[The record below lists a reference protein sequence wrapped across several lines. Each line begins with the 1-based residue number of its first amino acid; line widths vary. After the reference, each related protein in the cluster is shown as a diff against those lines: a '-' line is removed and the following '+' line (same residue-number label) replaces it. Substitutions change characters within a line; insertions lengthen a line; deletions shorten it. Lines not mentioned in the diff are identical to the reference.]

1 MNRNNYNSIYS
12 IVSHGHNSD
21 TKKLVEYI
29 LKNSKNSFIFVTINI
44 GNKIAFNNKRV
55 QQIKNLSPKGFSTN
69 HNAAF
74 ASIEH
79 YQYNNFIV
87 TNPDIILNEKIIKY
101 LDGLSSIQ
109 HDITAFKHTNTVG
122 KSVQEPRFYPFYK
135 KIFNKK
141 ILNKKWFSG
150 AFLVIKKDAY
160 KKLNGFDDKYF
171 MYCEDMDLC
180 YRSEL
185 LNLNFNYN
193 VNFNIIHEGM
203 YHSRKRIKYFF
214 YHCKSHI
221 LFLMSVR

>member
-1 MNRNNYNSIYS
+1 MESLQLIQKLYGIIQKFKNQSQVNFVGHNILGYDEHILSSCLYNSSFFPHITKSQNTTRTDS
-12 IVSHGHNSD
+12 I
-21 TKKLVEYI
+21 KLI
-29 LKNSKNSFIFVTINI
+29 SLATS
-44 GNKIAFNNKRV
+44 
-55 QQIKNLSPKGFSTN
+55 
-69 HNAAF
+69 
-74 ASIEH
+74 
-79 YQYNNFIV
+79 
-87 TNPDIILNEKIIKY
+87 
-101 LDGLSSIQ
+101 LD
-109 HDITAFKHTNTVG
+109 
-122 KSVQEPRFYPFYK
+122 
-135 KIFNKK
+135 KK